1 MNEQIRR
8 FKQEAEAVHTTV
20 HVVAAAALE
29 PLVGSLA
36 AGIDAGRVVDARAS
50 GEALSKEGLADHLL
64 GLSEVEAAIAESGS
78 IVVDLTKPDHLVSL
92 LPQHHVAIVR
102 ASRVYETLGDWL
114 DRGEPPSS
122 WTQITGPSKTAD
134 IEKILVY
141 GAHGPVGLTVIVV
154 T

>member
-1 MNEQIRR
+1 MTDRIRR
-8 FKQEAEAVHTTV
+8 FKQEAEAVHTIV
-20 HVVAAAALE
+20 HVVE
-29 PLVGSLA
+29 PSGLASLVGSLTQ
-36 AGIDAGRVVDARAS
+36 GVDPERVVDATTNE
-50 GEALSKEGLADHLL
+50 GALTKDGLADRLL

-78 IVVDLTKPDHLVSL
+78 IIVDLTKPDHLVSL

-102 ASRVYETLGDWL
+102 ASRIFETFGDWL
-114 DRGEPPSS
+114 RRGEQPSS

-154 T
+154 D